1 MSVVPK
7 LAGMEAT
14 VTANPVVGVQQ
25 LANKVMDRF
34 TLLPARANTIATS
47 ISLLRSSRRERRW
60 CSWRTEESNGD
71 RAFLESH
78 DDGEQS

>member
-34 TLLPARANTIATS
+34 TLIA
-47 ISLLRSSRRERRW
+47 
-60 CSWRTEESNGD
+60 
-71 RAFLESH
+71 
-78 DDGEQS
+78 GEGEYHCHIDIIITQ

>member
-14 VTANPVVGVQQ
+14 AIPVVGVQQ

-34 TLLPARANTIATS
+34 TRIAEGEYHWH
-47 ISLLRSSRRERRW
+47 IDIIIRSTR
-60 CSWRTEESNGD
+60 
-71 RAFLESH
+71 
-78 DDGEQS
+78 